1 MSTLIALG
9 GRLRSGKDAYAD
21 RLVARH
27 GFVKLGM
34 SDPILEHMLAVDPWI
49 KVRIRE
55 GIRLRIW
62 PRFRRASWLVDRLG
76 FVDAKSIHDFRAY
89 MQRDGSEGGREFFG
103 EDTWVN
109 VMRERVAALLD
120 DGQLVV
126 ITGIRIPNELAM
138 VRALGGTALWVSR
151 PVMEAAPGT
160 HSTERSLDP
169 SHFDGFI
176 DNSGTLD
183 DLHAKA
189 DQEADWP
196 SFPPA
201 TPEQKVALAAYRHD
215 TGF

>member
-1 MSTLIALG
+1 MSVLIALG

-62 PRFRRASWLVDRLG
+62 PGFRLASRLVDRLG
-76 FVDAKSIHDFRAY
+76 FVDAKSIRDFRAY

-109 VMRERVAALLD
+109 VMRERVAARLAA
-120 DGQLVV
+120 GQLVV

-138 VRALGGTALWVSR
+138 VRELGGTALWVSR
-151 PVMEAAPGT
+151 PSMEAAPGT
-160 HSTERSLDP
+160 HSTERSLEP
-169 SHFDGFI
+169 AHFDEVI
-176 DNSGTLD
+176 DNSGTLEG
-183 DLHAKA
+183 LHARA
-189 DQEADWP
+189 DERAC
-196 SFPPA
+196 
-201 TPEQKVALAAYRHD
+201 TAAMERSAS
-215 TGF
+215 